1 MGLKKNNKK
10 VFLKTIFENNIMIH
24 GLKSKSENI
33 LFNSFKLLQKTSL
46 KNYKLINILFL
57 INNMPLLYLK
67 KLKKK
72 KKKKKKKIINY
83 IPYVFATSKIRNN
96 FTLRLVIKK
105 IRKNSVNTSFILNL
119 EKTIL
124 NGSKLDIDTI
134 ESKKKLH
141 EFIYLKRTF
150 SHFRWF

>member
-67 KLKKK
+67 KL

>member
-67 KLKKK
+67 KI

>member
-10 VFLKTIFENNIMIH
+10 VFLKTIFENNIMIN

-57 INNMPLLYLK
+57 INKMPLLYLK

-72 KKKKKKKIINY
+72 KKKKIINY
-83 IPYVFATSKIRNN
+83 IPYVFTTSKIRNN

-105 IRKNSVNTSFILNL
+105 IRKNSVNASFISNL

-124 NGSKLDIDTI
+124 NGSKLDIETI

>member
-46 KNYKLINILFL
+46 KKYKLINIFFL
-57 INNMPLLYLK
+57 KKKMPLLYLK
-67 KLKKK
+67 KI

>member
-10 VFLKTIFENNIMIH
+10 VFLKTIFENNIMIN

-72 KKKKKKKIINY
+72 KKKK
-83 IPYVFATSKIRNN
+83 
-96 FTLRLVIKK
+96 
-105 IRKNSVNTSFILNL
+105 
-119 EKTIL
+119 
-124 NGSKLDIDTI
+124 
-134 ESKKKLH
+134 
-141 EFIYLKRTF
+141 
-150 SHFRWF
+150 

>member
-57 INNMPLLYLK
+57 INNLPLLYLK
-67 KLKKK
+67 KL

>member
-67 KLKKK
+67 KLKK

>member
-57 INNMPLLYLK
+57 INIIRPTLCLFFLPLYNYK
-67 KLKKK
+67 RKKVNYFGIFKKKKSFFKLKKK
-72 KKKKKKKIINY
+72 KKKKKKKNNKLYSLCIC
-83 IPYVFATSKIRNN
+83 YVKN
-96 FTLRLVIKK
+96 KK
-105 IRKNSVNTSFILNL
+105 
-119 EKTIL
+119 
-124 NGSKLDIDTI
+124 
-134 ESKKKLH
+134 
-141 EFIYLKRTF
+141 
-150 SHFRWF
+150 

>member
-72 KKKKKKKIINY
+72 KKKKKKKNNKLYSLCIC
-83 IPYVFATSKIRNN
+83 YVKN
-96 FTLRLVIKK
+96 KK
-105 IRKNSVNTSFILNL
+105 
-119 EKTIL
+119 
-124 NGSKLDIDTI
+124 
-134 ESKKKLH
+134 
-141 EFIYLKRTF
+141 
-150 SHFRWF
+150 

>member
-72 KKKKKKKIINY
+72 KKKIKIIIKNKKIKKKKKN
-83 IPYVFATSKIRNN
+83 VSF
-96 FTLRLVIKK
+96 KK
-105 IRKNSVNTSFILNL
+105 IYL
-119 EKTIL
+119 EKIVPSTNCSASVVDRACLQSNINSHVL
-124 NGSKLDIDTI
+124 PVSIHGASDNGLSLSLRID
-134 ESKKKLH
+134 
-141 EFIYLKRTF
+141 
-150 SHFRWF
+150 SHNSDNT

>member
-72 KKKKKKKIINY
+72 KKKKIKNY
-83 IPYVFATSKIRNN
+83 IPYVFSKSKIRNN
-96 FTLRLVIKK
+96 FK
-105 IRKNSVNTSFILNL
+105 
-119 EKTIL
+119 
-124 NGSKLDIDTI
+124 
-134 ESKKKLH
+134 
-141 EFIYLKRTF
+141 
-150 SHFRWF
+150 

>member
-1 MGLKKNNKK
+1 M
-10 VFLKTIFENNIMIH
+10 VFIEVAITFRVI
-24 GLKSKSENI
+24 
-33 LFNSFKLLQKTSL
+33 QK
-46 KNYKLINILFL
+46 I
-57 INNMPLLYLK
+57 
-67 KLKKK
+67 

>member
-72 KKKKKKKIINY
+72 KKKKKKNY

>member
-10 VFLKTIFENNIMIH
+10 VFLKTIFENNIMIN

-72 KKKKKKKIINY
+72 KKKKK
-83 IPYVFATSKIRNN
+83 
-96 FTLRLVIKK
+96 
-105 IRKNSVNTSFILNL
+105 
-119 EKTIL
+119 
-124 NGSKLDIDTI
+124 
-134 ESKKKLH
+134 
-141 EFIYLKRTF
+141 
-150 SHFRWF
+150 

>member
-10 VFLKTIFENNIMIH
+10 VFLKTIFENNIMIN

-72 KKKKKKKIINY
+72 KKKKIINY
-83 IPYVFATSKIRNN
+83 IPYVFTTSKIRNN

-105 IRKNSVNTSFILNL
+105 IRKNSVNASFILNL

>member
-67 KLKKK
+67 KLK